1 MVGEEDN
8 LGISNI
14 SLRWV
19 FATTALLLS
28 STHAASPQKDNPPV
42 PSCKEAVAQSRMI
55 CLTGTNCQREISQIL
70 RACAPS
76 YHAACATAR
85 GDLRASCRTPSAFD
99 GFRECN
105 AALQQVRHYCAR

>member
-1 MVGEEDN
+1 MVGEEDS
-8 LGISNI
+8 LGISNT
-14 SLRWV
+14 SRWV
-19 FATTALLLS
+19 VATTALVLS
-28 STHAASPQKDNPPV
+28 GTHAVSPQEKDNRPV

-55 CLTGTNCQREISQIL
+55 CLTGTDCQREISQIL
-70 RACAPS
+70 RACSPS

-105 AALQQVRHYCAR
+105 AALQQVGHYCAR